1 MCLRKCLDYFWCIKY
16 QHMYIYIYMKMG
28 KGKREKEKEKGFLV
42 KRVGGGVGI

>member
-1 MCLRKCLDYFWCIKY
+1 VFGLFLVHKISTYV
-16 QHMYIYIYMKMG
+16 YIYIYMKMG